1 MIGKILAQKV
11 NALDQIPDLYLEFA
25 RRLDLTYIVITFN
38 YDPLLEQALE
48 VVGKPYRLFS
58 QRYESVSE
66 YCGTVDNSCDEVVVL
81 KVHGSID
88 WFDRT
93 SFDRRLKLH
102 ANSKIP
108 PPKDAI
114 FSFEKEL
121 DLVSLVDGP
130 RFEDD
135 PLRSVYRAKNLSAL
149 YQEEFPFIATPRILP
164 PSAAKIVYAVK
175 ANDFW
180 SGIGRAGFLNGGL
193 AIVGF
198 SLPPQDDY
206 ARQIIYTLVTNY
218 QRHNK
223 FHELSGQ
230 QPATP
235 LSIVDHFTS
244 TEAESKFKQRYRF
257 VDWSNTKLH
266 SSGFNMA
273 ALDEI
278 FA

>member
-1 MIGKILAQKV
+1 M
-11 NALDQIPDLYLEFA
+11 
-25 RRLDLTYIVITFN
+25 
-38 YDPLLEQALE
+38 
-48 VVGKPYRLFS
+48 
-58 QRYESVSE
+58 
-66 YCGTVDNSCDEVVVL
+66 
-81 KVHGSID
+81 
-88 WFDRT
+88 
-93 SFDRRLKLH
+93 
-102 ANSKIP
+102 
-108 PPKDAI
+108 
-114 FSFEKEL
+114 
-121 DLVSLVDGP
+121 VDGP